1 MEKESID
8 GLSDRQAELG
18 DKEDRSEREM
28 GGEGRKTETRS
39 DMYTER

>member
-1 MEKESID
+1 MEKKSID

-28 GGEGRKTETRS
+28 GGEGEEDRDKE
-39 DMYTER
+39 